1 MEDNYAPWRH
11 RLHEIIFEADTKMG
25 KAFDVVL
32 LILIVLSI
40 LLVML
45 ESISDYQ
52 KAYGHWFEII
62 EWVFTIFFT
71 IEYVLRLICVYK
83 PSRYAFSF
91 FGVIDL
97 VSVLPSYL
105 ALVIPNTNYFMAVR
119 AMRLVRVFRIFK
131 LAKFLNES
139 NILMAALKAS
149 QAKITVFLTFILM
162 MVIVIGSVMYFV
174 EGGQSSG
181 FTSIPRSIYWAIV
194 TLTTVGYGDIAP
206 TTALGQFLAAIVM
219 ILGYGVLAVPTGIVS
234 AEMVQQSPQRKV
246 STQACKACLRE
257 GHEVDALFCKYCGSL
272 LNPSKEV

>member
-1 MEDNYAPWRH
+1 MQEEYAPWRH
-11 RLHEIIFEADTKMG
+11 RLHEIIFEADTKLG
-25 KAFDVVL
+25 KAFDVTL
-32 LILIVLSI
+32 LILIVISI

-45 ESISDYQ
+45 ESIEDYQ
-52 KAYGHWFEII
+52 AVYGLWFDRL
-62 EWVFTIFFT
+62 EWVITIFFT
-71 IEYVLRLICVYK
+71 IEYILRLICVYK

-91 FGVIDL
+91 FGIIDL

-105 ALVIPNTNYFMAVR
+105 ELMFGMTSYFIAVR

-139 NILMAALKAS
+139 NSLMAALKAS
-149 QAKITVFLTFILM
+149 QAKITVFLTFVIM

-174 EGGQSSG
+174 EGGQDSG

-234 AEMVQQSPQRKV
+234 AEIAQQPSNNRI
-246 STQACKACLRE
+246 STQACKACLKE
-257 GHEVDALFCKYCGSL
+257 GHDKDALYCKYCGSL
-272 LNPSKEV
+272 LNPL